1 MVDFICFDAYSFDQ
15 SHMDPKTISKIM
27 FKSNLI
33 WVNLI
38 VNKNA
43 FGSFIVTWLEFE
55 LKSTTHQSELKLYRI
70 SINPSFLSRWRGKGT
85 YFDQQ

>member
-38 VNKNA
+38 VIKRIWFIHCDLIRIRIKIHNSSKWIETVSNLDQ
-43 FGSFIVTWLEFE
+43 SFVSVKME
-55 LKSTTHQSELKLYRI
+55 R
-70 SINPSFLSRWRGKGT
+70 
-85 YFDQQ
+85 